1 MRRSIAVLAVALV
14 VGLLVAAPA
23 AGRDKPANTATL
35 IAMKLLPA
43 PQQYDLP
50 GLDGGHF
57 SVEQIEKF
65 TCESAGTPS
74 ATVDMSCNDTTFGQ
88 DFAPD
93 NEIAIAVDPED
104 PNHLLAGSND
114 YYYRF
119 NNATGARQ
127 AIVPTGFFTSWDG
140 GATWLDGQ
148 IPMRFGNGA
157 GDPSPAFDAEHGVA
171 LMAQLENVGGQGGPF
186 VAAGDVTVSR
196 STDGGV
202 NWSESIVVFRGTGA
216 GIGPANRAVFW
227 DKEWLTVDNN
237 PDSDFYGRAYL
248 VATRFVNGIQ
258 GSYLRSPISL
268 SYSDDG
274 GLTWSTPKV
283 ISGSHPS
290 CTYQE
295 DGSTGTE
302 CDEDQFGIP
311 VVAPNGTLYVHFL
324 NGQNEDA
331 WEVEDEFDSQL
342 MVVRSTDGGTTFT
355 NPVPAVQLEDGLS
368 DMPYSVIRRQTVWGH
383 QIRWTPVGNIAVD
396 PTDPEHVVIVF
407 ADRGT
412 PNPNVDPEADP
423 CFLTASGGLNIGTAP
438 NYDPCDAG
446 PGANLDVFAVEST
459 DGGAT
464 WGGRTTVDGS
474 AANAWFP
481 WSAFRSDGT
490 LVVAYDQDDDAAPAD
505 TFHHVLNVGGA
516 TESLGAAEHIDVSVT
531 HWTGQYVPTAAWPR
545 SCGPAGYTD
554 PPVTDA
560 TGKDC
565 NVFHGDYTGLAIGS
579 DDSIN
584 VVWTGLNAW
593 ATSPQLDAY
602 TGAPHDG
609 YRQDAMFARR

>member
-1 MRRSIAVLAVALV
+1 
-14 VGLLVAAPA
+14 
-23 AGRDKPANTATL
+23 
-35 IAMKLLPA
+35 
-43 PQQYDLP
+43 
-50 GLDGGHF
+50 
-57 SVEQIEKF
+57 
-65 TCESAGTPS
+65 
-74 ATVDMSCNDTTFGQ
+74 
-88 DFAPD
+88 
-93 NEIAIAVDPED
+93 
-104 PNHLLAGSND
+104 
-114 YYYRF
+114 
-119 NNATGARQ
+119 
-127 AIVPTGFFTSWDG
+127 
-140 GATWLDGQ
+140 
-148 IPMRFGNGA
+148 
-157 GDPSPAFDAEHGVA
+157 
-171 LMAQLENVGGQGGPF
+171 
-186 VAAGDVTVSR
+186 
-196 STDGGV
+196 V

-248 VATRFVNGIQ
+248 VATRFVNTTFGN
-258 GSYLRSPISL
+258 YARSPIAL
-268 SYSDDG
+268 SWSDDG
-274 GLTWSTPKV
+274 GLTWTTPKI
-283 ISGSHPS
+283 ISGSNAS
-290 CTYQE
+290 LCTFQE
-295 DGSTGTE
+295 TGPADE

-331 WEVEDEFDSQL
+331 WEVEEEFDSQL
-342 MVVRSTDGGTTFT
+342 MVVKSTDGGSTFT
-355 NPVPAVQLEDGLS
+355 NPVSAVQLEDGLS

-412 PNPNVDPEADP
+412 PNPNVEPEADP

-438 NYDPCDAG
+438 NYDPCNAG
-446 PGANLDVFAVEST
+446 PGANLDVFTVSST

-474 AANAWFP
+474 AGNAWFP
-481 WSAFRSDGT
+481 WSAFTSDGT
-490 LVVAYDQDDDAAPAD
+490 LVVAYDQDDGAAPAD

-516 TESLGAAEHIDVSVT
+516 TEPLGAAEHVDVSVT
-531 HWTGQYVPTAAWPR
+531 HWAGQYVPEERWPAI
-545 SCGPAGYTD
+545 CGPTGYTD
-554 PPVTDA
+554 TNVPDA
-560 TGKDC
+560 EGKDC

-584 VVWTGLNAW
+584 VVWTGLNAS

-609 YRQDAMFARR
+609 YRQDAMFAQR